1 MRTPQALH
9 SAPSPGGIALTTWG
23 RFPLLGALSGRLGLA
38 LGSCWH
44 HGFCP
49 RSIFRTRGRD
59 AHSDSHL
66 PPNPPCLCMSCH
78 ARDDPRP
85 PRSATTSGTPQ
96 HPVTSTDI
104 VPHTLGAASRLSP
117 QASVYTQRPLRVR
130 PSTPGETGV
139 CIIPLWI
146 SSLFRCPLRNRA
158 RWTPPA
164 ARPRQ
169 R

>member
-1 MRTPQALH
+1 MH

-66 PPNPPCLCMSCH
+66 PPTRLAFACH
-78 ARDDPRP
+78 VM
-85 PRSATTSGTPQ
+85 
-96 HPVTSTDI
+96 PVTTRDRHGAPQRQGRRSTPSVTSADI
-104 VPHTLGAASRLSP
+104 VLHTLGAASHLNP
-117 QASVYTQRPLRVR
+117 QASVCTQRPPRVR